1 MICPHCNKETD
12 KPKSKDDYKVKAISY
27 DVVRDQDG
35 LIASVVARRE
45 DNQ

>member
-1 MICPHCNKETD
+1 MATITSDVLREIRSDLAAK
-12 KPKSKDDYKVKAISY
+12 KAISY